1 MQIFIIHT
9 WVSLCKLKSSGCF
22 VKVKTFFSV
31 IFDGRKMR
39 KKIYCYL
46 LISLLTLFPFLFTWC
61 LGTEIEETTSSRQ
74 SNSFFSQEQLHFWF
88 GWKKDPA
95 CSSCPLQQF
104 VNSKFYFS
112 LKSECFFIVFLTCKA
127 GWKSLENRSSHESIW
142 TSGQD
147 RVSWISIPDNILVI
161 SLLVPAGTCTCWGS
175 CKTDN
180 KLNWTTSS
188 FGRALELSLNLGRRK
203 FRLIL
208 FIYITSFIS

>member
-9 WVSLCKLKSSGCF
+9 WVSLCKPKSSGCF
-22 VKVKTFFSV
+22 VKVKTFFSM

-104 VNSKFYFS
+104 VNSVLCKYT
-112 LKSECFFIVFLTCKA
+112 KIWVFLHCLFDLQSRLKIS
-127 GWKSLENRSSHESIW
+127 WEQELSWDYMNFR
-142 TSGQD
+142 SGQ
-147 RVSWISIPDNILVI
+147 
-161 SLLVPAGTCTCWGS
+161 SLLDQHSWQHFSDFSVGPSW
-175 CKTDN
+175 
-180 KLNWTTSS
+180 
-188 FGRALELSLNLGRRK
+188 NLYMLRQLQNRQ
-203 FRLIL
+203 
-208 FIYITSFIS
+208 